1 MFQSIKNNLFYHPLF
16 LIFIN
21 PISAILFGTLYALQ
35 FTKIHWLNFFF
46 FYLFIL
52 ATQFIETILSNY
64 VKKQQPIR
72 LFPLILFELLAIIL
86 SIYFIFQ
93 LNYLVFLLMIAYLFA
108 IHFQFSPYNLTET
121 LYGLIL
127 NSFFKGGIIT
137 YLSYFIQA
145 KFISQN
151 LYYWSIS
158 LILLALLV
166 SFTKDV
172 VLSNKTPEVNKQNH
186 LIFIAI
192 LTLLYLS
199 NLVIFFIFKTTYPYL
214 WLQLL
219 TLPIA
224 LRLIVIMKP
233 NRAKYSTS
241 IKFKTLLLFQLTYI
255 LIASL
260 TILLK

>member
-1 MFQSIKNNLFYHPLF
+1 MFS
-16 LIFIN
+16 
-21 PISAILFGTLYALQ
+21 
-35 FTKIHWLNFFF
+35 
-46 FYLFIL
+46 
-52 ATQFIETILSNY
+52 
-64 VKKQQPIR
+64 
-72 LFPLILFELLAIIL
+72 
-86 SIYFIFQ
+86 
-93 LNYLVFLLMIAYLFA
+93 
-108 IHFQFSPYNLTET
+108 
-121 LYGLIL
+121 
-127 NSFFKGGIIT
+127 
-137 YLSYFIQA
+137 
-145 KFISQN
+145 
-151 LYYWSIS
+151 
-158 LILLALLV
+158 LLV

-224 LRLIVIMKP
+224 LRLIIIMKP